1 MAMNNLELD
10 PATNP
15 DATRWVRLE
24 ARLDSSAE
32 RVFRAWTDPE
42 ELARWLP
49 DRIEG
54 ALGIG
59 TRSLLL
65 WSGARVWWDVQEVH
79 PNDTFVFRR
88 PWTPDEQ
95 VITTVRVG
103 VQSVGYGSRV
113 QLEDGPFAIDSP
125 EGLEAWVAA
134 TRTWAEALA
143 MLRAHLDF
151 SVDIRWRS

>member
-1 MAMNNLELD
+1 MNADE
-10 PATNP
+10 PGISAP
-15 DATRWVRLE
+15 GESARWVRLE
-24 ARLDSSAE
+24 RRLDASAD

-54 ALGIG
+54 ALGVG

-113 QLEDGPFAIDSP
+113 RLEDGPFPIGGP